1 MTFQKNNKKII
12 NAWCL
17 YDWSN
22 SVYSLVITSA
32 IFPIYFQNV
41 TSVKDTAGVVIKDTV
56 NFFGFE
62 IINSVLYSYSLSFS
76 FLLIAILSP
85 VLSSIADY
93 SGKKKIFMRIF
104 CYIGAFSCSALFFFK
119 EDTVEI
125 SMILFVLASIGFSGS
140 IVFYNAYLPE
150 IATEDKL
157 DGISAKGFALGYT
170 GSVILLIFNLSM
182 ILFPNAYGLDSA
194 GMATR
199 ISFLTVGLWWFGFSA
214 YTFHYLPS
222 NIYNKKPEGNYFL
235 NGFRELKNVLTDLKE
250 QKLLKTFLLAFF
262 FYNMGVQTVLY
273 LATIF
278 GDKELGL
285 SSELLI
291 ATILVLQIVAVAGSF
306 SFSYLS
312 RKIGNI
318 YSLIVSVCFW
328 IIVSILAY
336 FITSA
341 TQFIFVAGLVGLTM
355 GGIQALSRS
364 TYAKIIPDDTTDH
377 ASYFSFYDVSE
388 KVSIVI
394 GTFMYGLINQITGSM
409 RVSSL
414 VLSVFFITGLIFLS
428 SPPVVSTARRKS
440 PRAPRVASRAPQRR
454 TRRDGTA

>member
-32 IFPIYFQNV
+32 IFPIYFQNI
-41 TSVKDTAGVVIKDTV
+41 TSTKDASGQVIKDTV

-76 FLLIAILSP
+76 FLLIALISP

-93 SGKKKIFMRIF
+93 SGNKKLFMRIF
-104 CYIGAFSCSALFFFK
+104 CYIGAFSCSALFFFT
-119 EDTVEI
+119 ENTMEI

-157 DGISAKGFALGYT
+157 DSISAKGFALGYT
-170 GSVILLIFNLSM
+170 GSVILLVFNLSM
-182 ILFPNAYGLDSA
+182 VLFPDVYGLGSA
-194 GMATR
+194 GLATR
-199 ISFLTVGLWWFGFSA
+199 VSFLTVGLWWFGFAS

-235 NGFRELKNVLTDLKE
+235 NGFRELGIVLKDLKK
-250 QKLLKTFLLAFF
+250 QKLLKTFLSAFF

-291 ATILVLQIVAVAGSF
+291 ATILVLQLVAVAGSYLF
-306 SFSYLS
+306 SFLS
-312 RKIGNI
+312 GKTGNI
-318 YSLIVSVCFW
+318 YALMISICFW
-328 IIVSILAY
+328 IVVSVLAY
-336 FITSA
+336 FITTA
-341 TQFIFVAGLVGLTM
+341 AEFIIVAGIVGLTM
-355 GGIQALSRS
+355 GGIQAISRS
-364 TYAKIIPDDTTDH
+364 TYAKIIPEDTTDH
-377 ASYFSFYDVSE
+377 ASYFSFYDVTE

-394 GTFMYGLINQITGSM
+394 GTFFYGLINQITGSM

-414 VLSVFFITGLIFLS
+414 VLSIFFITGLIFLS
-428 SPPVVSTARRKS
+428 RIPSKNVYSIKINS
-440 PRAPRVASRAPQRR
+440 
-454 TRRDGTA
+454 

>member
-32 IFPIYFQNV
+32 VFPIYYQNV
-41 TSVKDTAGVVIKDTV
+41 TTIKENSGKIISDTV

-62 IINSVLYSYSLSFS
+62 VVNSVLYSYLLSFS
-76 FLLIAILSP
+76 FLLIAAMSP
-85 VLSSIADY
+85 ILSSIADY
-93 SGKKKIFMRIF
+93 SGNKKMFMRIF
-104 CYIGAFSCSALFFFK
+104 CYIGAFSCAALYFFTSDNITFSL
-119 EDTVEI
+119 I
-125 SMILFVLASIGFSGS
+125 MFVLASIGFSGS

-150 IATEDKL
+150 IVTEDKL
-157 DGISAKGFALGYT
+157 DKVSAKGFALGYT
-170 GSVILLIFNLSM
+170 GSIILLVFNLSM
-182 ILFPNAYGLDSA
+182 ILFPDIYGIESA

-199 ISFLTVGLWWFGFSA
+199 ISFLTVGLWWFGFA
-214 YTFHYLPS
+214 QYTFHYLPS
-222 NIYNKKPEGNYFL
+222 NIYNKKPQGNFL
-235 NGFRELKNVLTDLKE
+235 LKGFDELRKVLRELKK

-291 ATILVLQIVAVAGSF
+291 TTILVLQIVAIGGSYLF
-306 SFSYLS
+306 SFLS
-312 RKIGNI
+312 GKIGNI
-318 YSLIVSVCFW
+318 YALMVSIFFW
-328 IIVSILAY
+328 ITVSILAY
-336 FITSA
+336 FINTA
-341 TQFIFVAGLVGLTM
+341 AEFIMVAGLVGLIM

-394 GTFMYGLINQITGSM
+394 GTFVYGLINQLTGSM

-414 VLSVFFITGLIFLS
+414 ILSLFFITGLIFLS
-428 SPPVVSTARRKS
+428 KIPSRNIYSIKIKS
-440 PRAPRVASRAPQRR
+440 
-454 TRRDGTA
+454 

>member
-1 MTFQKNNKKII
+1 MTFHKNDKKII
-12 NAWCL
+12 NAWCI

-32 IFPIYFQNV
+32 IFPIYFQNI
-41 TSVKDTAGVVIKDTV
+41 TSVKDSNGLVIKDTV
-56 NFFGFE
+56 SFFGFE

-76 FLLIAILSP
+76 FLLIALISP

-93 SGKKKIFMRIF
+93 SGSKKMFMRIF
-104 CYIGAFSCSALFFFK
+104 CYLGAFSCSALFFFTG
-119 EDTVEI
+119 DTLEL
-125 SMILFVLASIGFSGS
+125 SMILFILASIGFSGS

-150 IATEDKL
+150 IATEDRFDK
-157 DGISAKGFALGYT
+157 ISARGFALGYS
-170 GSVILLIFNLSM
+170 GSIILLIFNLSM
-182 ILFPNAYGLDSA
+182 ILFPEFYGISSV
-194 GMATR
+194 GIATR
-199 ISFLTVGLWWFGFSA
+199 ISFLTVGLWWFGFAA
-214 YTFHYLPS
+214 YTFHYLPKD
-222 NIYNKKPEGNYFL
+222 IYHKKPQGNYFL
-235 NGFRELKNVLTDLKE
+235 NGFRELGKVLRELKNQKMLK
-250 QKLLKTFLLAFF
+250 QFLLAFF

-291 ATILVLQIVAVAGSF
+291 ATILVLQLVAVAGSYLF
-306 SFSYLS
+306 SFISG
-312 RKIGNI
+312 KIGNI
-318 YSLIVSVCFW
+318 YALMISILFWITVSV
-328 IIVSILAY
+328 LAY
-336 FITSA
+336 FITTA
-341 TQFIFVAGLVGLTM
+341 VQFILVAGLVGLTM

-394 GTFMYGLINQITGSM
+394 GTFLYGFINQLTGNM

-414 VLSVFFITGLIFLS
+414 VLSEFFITGLIFLS
-428 SPPVVSTARRKS
+428 KIPSKKIYTSNIST
-440 PRAPRVASRAPQRR
+440 
-454 TRRDGTA
+454 

>member
-1 MTFQKNNKKII
+1 MVFQKNSKKII
-12 NAWCL
+12 NAWCI

-32 IFPIYFQNV
+32 IFPIYFQNIT
-41 TSVKDTAGVVIKDTV
+41 TSKDPNGLILNDTV
-56 NFFGFE
+56 NFFGFK

-76 FLLIAILSP
+76 FLLIALLSP
-85 VLSSIADY
+85 VLSSIADF
-93 SGKKKIFMRIF
+93 SGSKKLFMRFF
-104 CYIGAFSCSALFFFK
+104 CYLGAVSCSALFFFT
-119 EDTVEI
+119 ENTLEFSVI
-125 SMILFVLASIGFSGS
+125 MFILASIGFSGS

-150 IATEDKL
+150 IATEDKF
-157 DGISAKGFALGYT
+157 DIISARGFALGYT

-182 ILFPNAYGLDSA
+182 ILFPGFYGIDSA
-194 GMATR
+194 GTATR

-222 NIYNKKPEGNYFL
+222 DIYNKKPEGNYLL
-235 NGFRELKNVLTDLKE
+235 NGFKELGIILKELKK

-291 ATILVLQIVAVAGSF
+291 ATILVLQIVAVAGSYLF
-306 SFSYLS
+306 SFLS
-312 RKIGNI
+312 GKIGNI
-318 YSLIVSVCFW
+318 YSLMISICFW
-328 IIVSILAY
+328 IIVSVLAY
-336 FITSA
+336 FITTA
-341 TQFIFVAGLVGLTM
+341 AEFIFVAGLVGLTM

-364 TYAKIIPDDTTDH
+364 TYAKIIPGDTTDH

-394 GTFMYGLINQITGSM
+394 GTFFYGLINQITGNM
-409 RVSSL
+409 RISSL
-414 VLSVFFITGLIFLS
+414 VLSIFFITGLIFLS
-428 SPPVVSTARRKS
+428 RIPSKNIYSIKIKS
-440 PRAPRVASRAPQRR
+440 
-454 TRRDGTA
+454 

>member
-32 IFPIYFQNV
+32 IFPIYFQNI
-41 TSVKDTAGVVIKDTV
+41 TSLRDVAGQTVKDTV

-76 FLLIAILSP
+76 FLLIAIISP
-85 VLSSIADY
+85 ILSSIADY
-93 SGKKKIFMRIF
+93 SGSKKLFMRIF
-104 CYIGAFSCSALFFFK
+104 CYTGAFSCCALYFFTENTLEF
-119 EDTVEI
+119 
-125 SMILFVLASIGFSGS
+125 SMVMFVLASIGFSGS

-150 IATEDKL
+150 IATEDRL
-157 DGISAKGFALGYT
+157 DSISAKGFALGYT

-182 ILFPNAYGLDSA
+182 ILFPSVYGLDSVE
-194 GMATR
+194 MATR
-199 ISFLTVGLWWFGFSA
+199 ISFLTVGIWWFGFAS
-214 YTFHYLPS
+214 YSFHYLPA
-222 NIYNKKPEGNYFL
+222 NVYNKKPEGQYFL
-235 NGFRELKNVLTDLKE
+235 NGFRELAIVIKELKK

-291 ATILVLQIVAVAGSF
+291 ATILILQLVAVAGSF
-306 SFSYLS
+306 LFSFLS
-312 RKIGNI
+312 GKIGNI
-318 YSLIVSVCFW
+318 YSLMISICFW
-328 IIVSILAY
+328 IVVSLLAY
-336 FITSA
+336 FITTA
-341 TQFIFVAGLVGLTM
+341 VEFIFVAGLVGLTM

-364 TYAKIIPDDTTDH
+364 TYAKIIPEDTTDH

-394 GTFMYGLINQITGSM
+394 GTFFYGLINQITGNM
-409 RVSSL
+409 RVSSI
-414 VLSVFFITGLIFLS
+414 VLSLFFITGLIFLNRIPS
-428 SPPVVSTARRKS
+428 KKIYTIRINS
-440 PRAPRVASRAPQRR
+440 
-454 TRRDGTA
+454 

>member
-12 NAWCL
+12 KAWCL

-32 IFPIYFQNV
+32 IFPIYYQNV
-41 TSVKDTAGVVIKDTV
+41 TSLKDNTGQIIKDTV

-62 IINSVLYSYSLSFS
+62 FINSVLYSYLLSFS
-76 FLLIAILSP
+76 FLLIAAISP

-93 SGKKKIFMRIF
+93 SGNKKLFMRIF
-104 CYIGAFSCSALFFFK
+104 CYTGAFSCSALYFFTAETITF
-119 EDTVEI
+119 
-125 SMILFVLASIGFSGS
+125 SMIMFVLASIGFSGS

-150 IATEDKL
+150 IVTEDRL
-157 DGISAKGFALGYT
+157 DSVSAKGFAFGYS
-170 GSVILLIFNLSM
+170 GSIILLVFNLSM
-182 ILFPNAYGLDSA
+182 ILFPNMYGISSVSL
-194 GMATR
+194 ATR
-199 ISFLTVGLWWFGFSA
+199 ISFLTVGLWWFGFA
-214 YTFHYLPS
+214 QYTFHYLPS
-222 NIYNKKPEGNYFL
+222 NIYNKKPEGNFIF
-235 NGFRELKNVLTDLKE
+235 NGFKELGKVLHELKRQN
-250 QKLLKTFLLAFF
+250 LLKTFLLAFF

-291 ATILVLQIVAVAGSF
+291 TTILVLQIVAIAGSYLF
-306 SFSYLS
+306 SFLS
-312 RKIGNI
+312 SKIGNI
-318 YSLIVSVCFW
+318 YSLMISICFW
-328 IIVSILAY
+328 IIVSVLAY
-336 FITSA
+336 FIVTA
-341 TQFIFVAGLVGLTM
+341 TEFILIAGLVGLIM
-355 GGIQALSRS
+355 GGIQSLSRS

-394 GTFMYGLINQITGSM
+394 GTFFYGLINQLTGSM

-414 VLSVFFITGLIFLS
+414 ILALFFITGLIFLS
-428 SPPVVSTARRKS
+428 KIPSKHIYAIKIET
-440 PRAPRVASRAPQRR
+440 
-454 TRRDGTA
+454 

>member
-1 MTFQKNNKKII
+1 MTFQKNNEKII

-32 IFPIYFQNV
+32 IFPIYYQNI
-41 TSVKDTAGVVIKDTV
+41 TTIKDSSGLIIKDTI

-62 IINSVLYSYSLSFS
+62 IVNSVLYSYLLSFS
-76 FLLIAILSP
+76 FLLIAAISP

-93 SGKKKIFMRIF
+93 SGNKKLFMRIF
-104 CYIGAFSCSALFFFK
+104 CYIGAFSCSGLYFFTSDNITFSL
-119 EDTVEI
+119 I
-125 SMILFVLASIGFSGS
+125 MFVLASIGFSGS

-150 IATEDKL
+150 IATEDKF
-157 DGISAKGFALGYT
+157 DKVSAKGFALGYT
-170 GSVILLIFNLSM
+170 GSIILLVFNLSM
-182 ILFPNAYGLDSA
+182 ILFPGVYGISSSGL
-194 GMATR
+194 ATR
-199 ISFLTVGLWWFGFSA
+199 ISFLTVGLWWFGFA
-214 YTFHYLPS
+214 QYTFHYLPS
-222 NIYNKKPEGNYFL
+222 NIYNKRSQGKFML
-235 NGFRELKNVLTDLKE
+235 NGFKELKKVLSELKK

-291 ATILVLQIVAVAGSF
+291 TTILVLQIVAIGGSYLF
-306 SFSYLS
+306 SFLS
-312 RKIGNI
+312 GKIGNI
-318 YSLIVSVCFW
+318 YALMISIFFW
-328 IIVSILAY
+328 ITVSILAY
-336 FITSA
+336 FIKTA
-341 TQFIFVAGLVGLTM
+341 TEFIFVAGLVGLIM

-364 TYAKIIPDDTTDH
+364 TYAKIIPDNTTDH

-388 KVSIVI
+388 KISIVI
-394 GTFMYGLINQITGSM
+394 GTFVYGFINQVTGSM

-414 VLSVFFITGLIFLS
+414 ILSLFFITGLIFLS
-428 SPPVVSTARRKS
+428 KIPSKNIYSIKIES
-440 PRAPRVASRAPQRR
+440 
-454 TRRDGTA
+454 

>member
-32 IFPIYFQNV
+32 IFPIYYQNV
-41 TSVKDTAGVVIKDTV
+41 TTTRDSSGQIINDTV

-62 IINSVLYSYSLSFS
+62 IVNSVLYSYLLSFS
-76 FLLIAILSP
+76 FLLIAAISP

-93 SGKKKIFMRIF
+93 SGNKKLFMRIF
-104 CYIGAFSCSALFFFK
+104 CYIGSVSCAALFFFTS
-119 EDTVEI
+119 ENITFSLI
-125 SMILFVLASIGFSGS
+125 MFVLASIGFSGS

-150 IATEDKL
+150 IATEDRL
-157 DGISAKGFALGYT
+157 DKVSAKGFALGYT
-170 GSVILLIFNLSM
+170 GSIILLIFNLSM
-182 ILFPNAYGLDSA
+182 ILFPDIYGINSTGL
-194 GMATR
+194 ATR
-199 ISFLTVGLWWFGFSA
+199 ISFLTVGLWWFGFA
-214 YTFHYLPS
+214 QYTFYYLPS
-222 NIYNKKPEGNYFL
+222 NIYNKKPQGNFLL
-235 NGFRELKNVLTDLKE
+235 NGFRELRKVLNELKK

-291 ATILVLQIVAVAGSF
+291 TTILVLQVVAIGGSYLF
-306 SFSYLS
+306 SFLS
-312 RKIGNI
+312 GKIGNVYALMI
-318 YSLIVSVCFW
+318 SIFFW
-328 IIVSILAY
+328 ITVSILAY
-336 FITSA
+336 FIRTA
-341 TQFIFVAGLVGLTM
+341 TEFILVAGLVGLIM

-364 TYAKIIPDDTTDH
+364 TYAKIIPDDTTAH

-388 KVSIVI
+388 KISIVI
-394 GTFMYGLINQITGSM
+394 GTFVYGLINQLTGSM

-414 VLSVFFITGLIFLS
+414 ILSLFFVTGLIFLS
-428 SPPVVSTARRKS
+428 KIPSKS
-440 PRAPRVASRAPQRR
+440 IYSIK
-454 TRRDGTA
+454 

>member
-32 IFPIYFQNV
+32 IFPIYFQSV
-41 TSVKDTAGVVIKDTV
+41 TTLRDSGGLILNDTV
-56 NFFGFE
+56 NFFGFN
-62 IINSVLYSYSLSFS
+62 IVNSVLYSYSLSFS
-76 FLLIAILSP
+76 FLLIAFISP
-85 VLSSIADY
+85 ILSSIADY
-93 SGKKKIFMRIF
+93 TGKKKLFMRIF
-104 CYIGAFSCSALFFFK
+104 CYIGAFSCSALFFFTG
-119 EDTVEI
+119 DTLEF
-125 SMILFVLASIGFSGS
+125 SMVMFVLASIGFSGS

-150 IATEDKL
+150 IATEDRFDK
-157 DGISAKGFALGYT
+157 ISAKGFALGYA

-182 ILFPNAYGLDSA
+182 ILFPDIYGIASA
-194 GMATR
+194 ELATR

-222 NIYNKKPEGNYFL
+222 NIFGKKPEGNYFL
-235 NGFRELKNVLTDLKE
+235 KGFRELGKVLKE
-250 QKLLKTFLLAFF
+250 LKKQNLLKTFLLAFF

-278 GDKELGL
+278 GDKEIGL

-291 ATILVLQIVAVAGSF
+291 ATILVLQLVAIAGSYL
-306 SFSYLS
+306 FSYIS
-312 RKIGNI
+312 GKIGNI
-318 YSLIVSVCFW
+318 YALMISICIW
-328 IIVSILAY
+328 IIVSVLAY

-341 TQFIFVAGLVGLTM
+341 AEFIMVAGLVGLTM

-364 TYAKIIPDDTTDH
+364 TYAKIIPADTTDH

-394 GTFMYGLINQITGSM
+394 GTFFYGMINQLTGNM
-409 RVSSL
+409 RISSL

-428 SPPVVSTARRKS
+428 RIPSRKIYS
-440 PRAPRVASRAPQRR
+440 IK
-454 TRRDGTA
+454 T